1 MIKVIVDEKI
11 YKFLEEREET
21 LLYVV
26 LAPSLIGKAAIFGG
40 SIWIIEGDAVFCYD
54 SEGGLGYDAEFTEW
68 LKKFY
73 PEVFI

>member
-11 YKFLEEREET
+11 YKFLEEREGT
-21 LLYVV
+21 LLHVV
-26 LAPSLIGKAAIFGG
+26 LDPSLIGKAAICAG
-40 SIWIIEGDAVFCYD
+40 SIWIIEGDAVFSYD